1 MLDEAQRVL
10 DEMASQGFEMNAVT
24 YNIAI
29 NARAHL
35 GDLNGALA
43 IIEAMRAAGIAPT
56 AVTFASAINAAAQAA
71 NARVALVLLAEMR
84 HLSFEVEERVYA
96 AALQAC
102 CREPDASVGAAS
114 AATVVETMSDAGMTE
129 KTRALVGE
137 TAKAALTRQ
146 LGAVDPERVAKAEAL
161 LGIALTKRQQEV

>member
-1 MLDEAQRVL
+1 MHQL
-10 DEMASQGFEMNAVT
+10 GF
-24 YNIAI
+24 
-29 NARAHL
+29 
-35 GDLNGALA
+35 D
-43 IIEAMRAAGIAPT
+43 
-56 AVTFASAINAAAQAA
+56 
-71 NARVALVLLAEMR
+71 
-84 HLSFEVEERVYA
+84 VEERAYA

-129 KTRALVGE
+129 KARALVGE

-161 LGIALTKRQQEV
+161 LGIALTTKRQQEV